1 MSRERIAS
9 SRTPDGAARWALEPM
24 ADELTVCDMEN
35 GHRNSGFSHETWWFS
50 IKLWKMAIEIVDLA
64 INSMVDLST
73 SLCKRLPE
81 GKGQMELGFRLEH
94 VGPSILVGMP
104 REMPRFII
112 NHYYRAIFHS
122 LCEFTG
128 WYFPSIYH
136 FCWVQSLGNYH
147 KIVNIFS
154 ISPMFLWFI

>member
-1 MSRERIAS
+1 VNNGEEWDDNGTYPLVDIQTAIE
-9 SRTPDGAARWALEPM
+9 D
-24 ADELTVCDMEN
+24 
-35 GHRNSGFSHETWWFS
+35 GHRF
-50 IKLWKMAIEIVDLA
+50 IVDLA

-128 WYFPSIYH
+128 
-136 FCWVQSLGNYH
+136 
-147 KIVNIFS
+147 
-154 ISPMFLWFI
+154 